1 MNIEFVAEPIVSI
14 NENLLG
20 VELLT
25 RFVLNM
31 TKSLHPQF
39 VISGWNFEK
48 KRSFLYQ
55 QVDVIFSKRSWFERN
70 SLFCT
75 LNIDGDM
82 AMLINNDKN
91 LKNHLTS
98 MPFVKLEVSENFHE
112 HESELNNPLL
122 KSLNQGRNGLWL
134 DDLGAG
140 NANITCLL
148 NGYFEVAKID
158 RCFFKEEI
166 KKNTFPLLIKN
177 IRKYCDKIV
186 VEGIENRQHFPVLR
200 EANIW
205 GLQGYLFE
213 SVPFHQVESLL

>member
-14 NENLLG
+14 NEKLLG

-31 TKSLHPQF
+31 TKPLHPQF
-39 VISGWNFEK
+39 VISGWDFERK
-48 KRSFLYQ
+48 QSFLYQ
-55 QVDVIFSKRSWFERN
+55 QIDVIASKRSWFERN
-70 SLFCT
+70 GLFCT
-75 LNIDGDM
+75 LNIDDDM
-82 AMLINNDKN
+82 AMLISIDEKLKNN
-91 LKNHLTS
+91 LKS
-98 MPFVKLEVSENFHE
+98 MPFVKLEVSEHFHE
-112 HESELNNPLL
+112 REPELKNPLL
-122 KSLNQGRNGLWL
+122 KSLNQGQNGLWL

-140 NANITCLL
+140 NANIACLL

-158 RCFFKEEI
+158 RYFFKEEI
-166 KKNTFPLLIKN
+166 KKNTFLLLIKN

-186 VEGIENRQHFPVLR
+186 VEGIESRQHFPVLR

-213 SVPFHQVESLL
+213 SVPFHQIESLL